1 MWNEL
6 GKQTRPDFDSTQYSV
21 GIVQLTKRFLISFRI
36 TQYSAWWVKA
46 ISIRVGRSHLSK
58 HSAREIFP
66 TLSEKERKNSRGKLR
81 VKKCAKNSWGKT
93 TEEKNS
99 RTIVRIALKILFC
112 GWKWGQ
118 KKNQRKQKL
127 RNFSRF
133 AAGTWLI
140 MTVIITEAF
149 IMAKKWFS
157 YAKFPSPIG

>member
-112 GWKWGQ
+112 GSELWVENGAKRKIKESKNWGILID
-118 KKNQRKQKL
+118 L
-127 RNFSRF
+127 RP
-133 AAGTWLI
+133 GHD
-140 MTVIITEAF
+140 
-149 IMAKKWFS
+149 
-157 YAKFPSPIG
+157 